1 DRATLEMVTKTC
13 EAMARGGIYDQL
25 GGGFARY
32 SVDRTWTVPHFE
44 KMLYD
49 NALLLSVYL
58 HWWRLTGTPLA
69 ERIARETA
77 DYLLR
82 EMRTEQVGFAAALDA
97 DSEGVEGRFYVWTP
111 DQLRAALGK
120 ADGDRAAAL
129 FGVTEEGTFERGAST
144 LRLREDPADP
154 DEFADLRARLT
165 EAREKRVRPGRDDK
179 VVAAWN
185 GLAIGA
191 LAEAGLLLDEPRYIE
206 AARAAADLLVR
217 VHTDPDSGRLVRTS
231 RAGRMGGSAGV

>member
-1 DRATLEMVTKTC
+1 
-13 EAMARGGIYDQL
+13 
-25 GGGFARY
+25 
-32 SVDRTWTVPHFE
+32 
-44 KMLYD
+44 
-49 NALLLSVYL
+49 
-58 HWWRLTGTPLA
+58 PLA

-82 EMRTEQVGFAAALDA
+82 ESRTEQGGFAAALDA

-231 RAGRMGGSAGV
+231 RAGRMGGSAGVLEDYALVADGYLRLLAATGDAVWLERAGGLLDIVLTRFAGDDGRLYDTADDAEKLFR